1 MDVHTI
7 ATFHTEHYFTVKGD
21 DIILN
26 TCIVNMIMLNYILL
40 NSTTIA
46 VRIYMKSCFFIGHR
60 EADARLLPTLTEVI
74 RQLVTE
80 EDVRHFYAGGYGGFD
95 QIAGI
100 AVKEVKCQYD
110 GILLNLVLPYHPA
123 ERSIEAPLGYDG
135 TYYPEVLEGVPKH

>member
-1 MDVHTI
+1 
-7 ATFHTEHYFTVKGD
+7 
-21 DIILN
+21 
-26 TCIVNMIMLNYILL
+26 
-40 NSTTIA
+40 
-46 VRIYMKSCFFIGHR
+46 MKSCFFIGHR
-60 EADARLLPTLTEVI
+60 EADERLVPILREVI
-74 RQLVTE
+74 RKLVTE
-80 EDVRHFYAGGYGGFD
+80 EHVRHFYVWGYGGFD